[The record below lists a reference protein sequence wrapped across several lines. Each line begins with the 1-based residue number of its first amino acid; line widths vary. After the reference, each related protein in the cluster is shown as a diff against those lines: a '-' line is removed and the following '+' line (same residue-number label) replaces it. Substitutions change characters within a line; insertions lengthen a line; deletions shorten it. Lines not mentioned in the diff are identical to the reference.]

1 MGQIKNDD
9 TKSHFVSKLL
19 TYGFDITGASYHKK
33 YRIDSM
39 TFYKVG
45 DDFPRLLESD
55 IKYPEIDK
63 IVYTLLIN
71 SLERFK
77 EVEAQNAKYG

>member
-1 MGQIKNDD
+1 
-9 TKSHFVSKLL
+9 
-19 TYGFDITGASYHKK
+19 
-33 YRIDSM
+33 M

-77 EVEAQNAKYG
+77 DMEAQNAKY